1 MNPSVEKKN
10 DNGNVNAPQRKDIT
24 IIINGTPHVV
34 PKEELSFQE
43 VVTLAQLATGP
54 NVSYTITY
62 RRGQGNKPEGS
73 LVEGASVKLKEGM
86 IFNATA
92 TDKS

>member
-1 MNPSVEKKN
+1 MNPSTEKKN
-10 DNGNVNAPQRKDIT
+10 DNSNAPQRKDIT
-24 IIINGTPHVV
+24 IVINGTPHVV

-43 VVTLAQLATGP
+43 VVALAQLATGS
-54 NVSYTITY
+54 NVSHTITY

-73 LVEGASVKLKEGM
+73 LVEGESVKLKEGM

>member
-1 MNPSVEKKN
+1 MNPSVEKQN
-10 DNGNVNAPQRKDIT
+10 DNANAPQRKDIT
-24 IIINGTPHVV
+24 IIINGTKHVV

-43 VVTLAQLATGP
+43 VVALAQLATGP

-73 LVEGASVKLKEGM
+73 LVEGESVKLKEGM

>member
-1 MNPSVEKKN
+1 MNSSVEKKN
-10 DNGNVNAPQRKDIT
+10 DNGNALQRKDIT
-24 IIINGTPHVV
+24 IIINGTQHVV
-34 PKEELSFQE
+34 PKEELSFLE

-54 NVSYTITY
+54 NVSYTINY

-73 LVEGASVKLKEGM
+73 LVEGESVKLKEGM